1 VHLAGLADRANNP
14 QLRSNLIL
22 MCWTLQSGSHR
33 NWQDYF
39 AGASVIDTIGWD
51 CYNKSFSK
59 GSYGDPASML
69 GKAASTSKAAGV
81 NWAVAELGSKMA
93 SGDSGNGRAAWLT
106 GIGSYARANGAAYIT
121 YFDSTVGGDFR
132 LLDAASKN
140 AWRQVIAG

>member
-1 VHLAGLADRANNP
+1 
-14 QLRSNLIL
+14 

-51 CYNKSFSK
+51 CYNQCFAK
-59 GSYGDPASML
+59 GSYSDPASML
-69 GKAASTSKAAGV
+69 GKAVATSKGAGV

-93 SGDSGNGRAAWLT
+93 AGDNGAGRATWLT
-106 GIGSYARANGAAYIT
+106 AIGSYARANGAAYVT

-132 LLDAASKN
+132 LLDAASQD